1 LLALALLHVFVAIAP
16 EGIPFLQRAGL
27 DLRIIS
33 FTIAVSVICGILFG
47 VGPALQQPRAEAL
60 AGRVSAGLRHHGLR
74 QSLVIVQIAVSLV
87 LLACASLLLRSFWNL
102 RNQPLGMHATS
113 VLTASLSL
121 GYQRYPKP
129 EQQLAFVQQVEARL
143 RRLPGVNVLA
153 ISDSLPPGGWHHDH
167 ILAAIRVAGRP
178 LPAEGTGGTV
188 AWRWVTADYFRA
200 LAIPIVEGRP
210 FREEDESSNDHFII
224 VSKLLAERMFPGQD
238 PVGQHLQPGLDGPWY
253 AVVGVAQDVKNNG
266 LAADDEPE
274 YYRLRR
280 NRAEDWSR
288 DSAVIIQTSMP
299 ARAMGNWIRAEIAGL
314 DPTLPVNMQT
324 MDQRV
329 SQMAGRPRFETA
341 LLGLFAFVGVLLAA
355 IGIYGVISFMVTQR
369 TQEIGVR
376 MALGATR
383 ADVLKLIAGSGARL
397 VAIGAAAGLLA
408 SLLIARLMASLLF
421 GIGPADPL
429 TFMAVV
435 LFLAAVALV
444 ATWIPARSAAQVDPL
459 VALRY
464 E

>member
-1 LLALALLHVFVAIAP
+1 
-16 EGIPFLQRAGL
+16 
-27 DLRIIS
+27 
-33 FTIAVSVICGILFG
+33 
-47 VGPALQQPRAEAL
+47 
-60 AGRVSAGLRHHGLR
+60 
-74 QSLVIVQIAVSLV
+74 
-87 LLACASLLLRSFWNL
+87 
-102 RNQPLGMHATS
+102 
-113 VLTASLSL
+113 
-121 GYQRYPKP
+121 
-129 EQQLAFVQQVEARL
+129 
-143 RRLPGVNVLA
+143 
-153 ISDSLPPGGWHHDH
+153 
-167 ILAAIRVAGRP
+167 
-178 LPAEGTGGTV
+178 
-188 AWRWVTADYFRA
+188 
-200 LAIPIVEGRP
+200 
-210 FREEDESSNDHFII
+210 
-224 VSKLLAERMFPGQD
+224 
-238 PVGQHLQPGLDGPWY
+238 
-253 AVVGVAQDVKNNG
+253 
-266 LAADDEPE
+266 
-274 YYRLRR
+274 
-280 NRAEDWSR
+280 
-288 DSAVIIQTSMP
+288 MP